1 MHEVNLVRQIIERV
15 EDREVK
21 TIEIEVGELMDHSV
35 EDIKK
40 TLESMSG
47 WTVIARERKGLVECD
62 CGFKGHPKILEKSHG
77 VILYVCPECEKR
89 PRVLDGD
96 GVRIVKVE

>member
-1 MHEVNLVRQIIERV
+1 MHEVNLVKQIIEKV
-15 EDREVK
+15 GEREVE

-35 EDIKK
+35 EDIKS

-47 WTVIARERKGLVECD
+47 WIVVAREKKGLVECD

-77 VILYVCPECEKR
+77 VILYACPKCGER

-96 GVRIVKVE
+96 GVRVIKLD